1 MSRKQDFFE
10 SLNNIVLDKCL
21 IHRHLFLTIVFS
33 DILASSSSRVP
44 HIHAISFCTEEDILS
59 RHSFGAKS
67 HGTVLALI
75 VARAILW
82 LMAEVG
88 LPLWGVTGWDSRLK
102 AVCRPRFLLCQ
113 SCFAD
118 VVSCFADVVSFAGR
132 RPARRRASSMSH
144 WSWPLIERNSS
155 AAHFSR
161 ASIVVASMRSTK
173 LLVFGCSFVILFF
186 FCYW

>member
-33 DILASSSSRVP
+33 DILTSSSPRIP

-88 LPLWGVTGWDSRLK
+88 LPLWGVTGWDSRLET
-102 AVCRPRFLLCQ
+102 VCRPRFLLCH

>member
-1 MSRKQDFFE
+1 MSPKQDFFE

-21 IHRHLFLTIVFS
+21 IRRYLLLTIVFS
-33 DILASSSSRVP
+33 DILTSSSPRVP

-67 HGTVLALI
+67 HGTVPALI
-75 VARAILW
+75 VARGHTL
-82 LMAEVG
+82 AEVG

-113 SCFAD
+113 SCFAE
-118 VVSCFADVVSFAGR
+118 VVSFAGR

-161 ASIVVASMRSTK
+161 ASIAVASMRSTK

>member
-1 MSRKQDFFE
+1 M
-10 SLNNIVLDKCL
+10 L
-21 IHRHLFLTIVFS
+21 HRYLLLTIVFS
-33 DILASSSSRVP
+33 DVHTSSSPRIP
-44 HIHAISFCTEEDILS
+44 HILAISFCTEEDILS

-67 HGTVLALI
+67 HGTLLALI

-88 LPLWGVTGWDSRLK
+88 LPLWGVTGWDSRLET
-102 AVCRPRFLLCQ
+102 VCRPRFLLCQ
-113 SCFAD
+113 SFFAE
-118 VVSCFADVVSFAGR
+118 VVSFAGR